1 MIINPIL
8 KEKYDSQ
15 KRLNK
20 KANNDLR
27 AYFNN
32 SHRNVSDMAETYGL
46 QLKFTEKKGGYL
58 KPMKEDLVKSALLS
72 KPSGNSDSR

>member
-20 KANNDLR
+20 KANNDIH
-27 AYFNN
+27 AYFKN
-32 SHRNVSDMAETYGL
+32 SHRNVSEMAEKYGL
-46 QLKFTEKKGGYL
+46 QLKFTERKGGYL
-58 KPMKEDLVKSALLS
+58 KPIKEDLAKNTL
-72 KPSGNSDSR
+72 

>member
-15 KRLNK
+15 ERLNK

-27 AYFNN
+27 AYFKN
-32 SHRNVSDMAETYGL
+32 SHRNVSEMAEKYGL
-46 QLKFTEKKGGYL
+46 QLKFTEKKGGCL
-58 KPMKEDLVKSALLS
+58 KPIKEGLAK
-72 KPSGNSDSR
+72 NT

>member
-27 AYFNN
+27 TYFKN
-32 SHRNVSDMAETYGL
+32 SHRNVSEMAEKYGL
-46 QLKFTEKKGGYL
+46 QLKFTAKKGGYL
-58 KPMKEDLVKSALLS
+58 KPIKEGLAK
-72 KPSGNSDSR
+72 NT

>member
-15 KRLNK
+15 KRLNE
-20 KANNDLR
+20 KAKNNLR
-27 AYFNN
+27 TYFKN
-32 SHRNVSDMAETYGL
+32 SHRNVSRMAKKFGL

-58 KPMKEDLVKSALLS
+58 QSIKGKLS
-72 KPSGNSDSR
+72 ENVS

>member
-27 AYFNN
+27 AYFKN
-32 SHRNVSDMAETYGL
+32 SHRNVSEMAEKYGL
-46 QLKFTEKKGGYL
+46 QLKFTEKRGGVFETNKRRFGEKYL
-58 KPMKEDLVKSALLS
+58 IIQVVRKFWA
-72 KPSGNSDSR
+72 

>member
-15 KRLNK
+15 KRLNE

-27 AYFNN
+27 TYFKN
-32 SHRNVSDMAETYGL
+32 SHRNVSEMAKKYGL
-46 QLKFTEKKGGYL
+46 KLKFTKKKGGYL
-58 KPMKEDLVKSALLS
+58 KPIKEDA
-72 KPSGNSDSR
+72 NINHII

>member
-15 KRLNK
+15 KRLNE
-20 KANNDLR
+20 KANNDLHS
-27 AYFNN
+27 YFKN
-32 SHRNVSDMAETYGL
+32 SHRNVSVMAKKYGL

-58 KPMKEDLVKSALLS
+58 KPTKEELAENVL
-72 KPSGNSDSR
+72 